1 MAWGNKTMGET
12 MKTISCFAW
21 GEAGEMSIEYGLFTA
36 LMAVVVITVLA
47 AIGTNLTT
55 KFNDLATRMTS
66 ACMIGVNVGTRPP
79 GCSL

>member
-1 MAWGNKTMGET
+1 

-21 GEAGEMSIEYGLFTA
+21 GEAGEMSIEYGTA
-36 LMAVVVITVLA
+36 LMAVVVITVVA
-47 AIGTNLTT
+47 AIGTHLTT
-55 KFNDLATRMTS
+55 KFNELATRMTP